1 MRRLLVL
8 IPLGFAL
15 AGCGGSSNGDGGG
28 GASSSS
34 SKVPQTIQISEKEYS
49 INPSAVTVPKAGT
62 YSFAITNDG
71 QITHALNIE
80 QSGGGNEVEAGDIAP
95 GESKTVQY
103 TFAAGGKYE
112 MYCPIDGHKQQ
123 GMEGHI
129 QVGGGAGAG
138 TTTSD
143 DSMTTT
149 TSGKGG
155 YGY

>member
-8 IPLGFAL
+8 LPLVSAL
-15 AGCGGSSNGDGGG
+15 AACGGSGNGNGG

-34 SKVPQTIQISEKEYS
+34 KGLQTIQISEKEYS

-62 YSFAITNDG
+62 YSFEVTNDG

-80 QSGGGNEVEAGDIAP
+80 QSGGGNEVESGDIAP
-95 GESKTVQY
+95 GDRKTVEY
-103 TFAAGGKYE
+103 TFSSGGKYE

-123 GMEGHI
+123 GMEGQI
-129 QVGGGAGAG
+129 QVGGAAGAG

-149 TSGKGG
+149 GGKGG